1 MKKKV
6 ETYTALKRRIL
17 ALVLGLWLLLM
28 VLITLGGAQDV
39 IRQIQPEA
47 WDYLTTYAKS
57 PLNYSETNAALPG
70 YRQYGYQ
77 FHVGWVRH
85 EIDLDLSFPFALQ
98 RFSSGI
104 VPDELDL
111 GYETAMIYWD
121 DKGDLA
127 KSGDVLYFPYMTAET
142 WKKSESERKIDG
154 YAVVDLTTFPE
165 GKIIAKHIGTGPYH
179 GEMVFP
185 LYDIRMKGY
194 FEGEQFYP
202 VRVDLLY
209 TAFPGSQ
216 DWKTEFEREVPPGA
230 KLEYIFATNGA
241 RGFRFEK
248 NPVTVNGVR
257 YDSLTDALDAWRQEP
272 RQTREAEVSGW
283 TNYVLFLRHAFT
295 DDSGQLIHVALAARC
310 NPLLYS
316 VTALWPVYVVT
327 LAILAAMVAL
337 LIFKIRREL
346 TEPVRQVNLVAR
358 GLSLPE
364 GKSYEP
370 RWQEPYELERI
381 VKDTQQA
388 LQEAK
393 AEARQLQTQLEY
405 AKNAEEYRR
414 RMISGLTHELKTPLA
429 VIHSYAEG
437 LQEGIAQEK
446 KEQYLGVILEES
458 EKMDAMVLQM
468 LDLSRLEAGK
478 VKLAADNFSLA
489 ALTRSVFDRMM
500 PLAQEKGLTVRFTMP
515 NECRLTADEGRIT
528 QVVTNLA
535 SNAIKYTPEGGEIS
549 VIVYRK
555 NDTNIL
561 CVENTCER
569 LSQEALEKVFDSFYR
584 GDDARTTEGTGLGL
598 AIVKAIVEQHGG
610 SCRAFN
616 TPTGVQFQVILP

>member
-1 MKKKV
+1 MKRKISSL
-6 ETYTALKRRIL
+6 TAITIRISAIAL
-17 ALVLGLWLLLM
+17 AFWLLVM
-28 VLITLGGAQDV
+28 GLITWGGVREVNDQLQREIWNFQRTNGAFLHDDSAYMKVYGLNTLKWGFDV
-39 IRQIQPEA
+39 E
-47 WDYLTTYAKS
+47 
-57 PLNYSETNAALPG
+57 LN
-70 YRQYGYQ
+70 
-77 FHVGWVRH
+77 
-85 EIDLDLSFPFALQ
+85 FPFALD
-98 RFSSGI
+98 RRPGI
-104 VPDELDL
+104 DFMDEAWYGYDVALIAESPGGPTVKNGPYCYFQYFEEADWETEAKDRTKHAAAIDL
-111 GYETAMIYWD
+111 NAFAEGSV
-121 DKGDLA
+121 LA
-127 KSGDVLYFPYMTAET
+127 
-142 WKKSESERKIDG
+142 
-154 YAVVDLTTFPE
+154 VD
-165 GKIIAKHIGTGPYH
+165 IGTEIFDG
-179 GEMVFP
+179 MS
-185 LYDIRMKGY
+185 LYPFNTVRFTGY
-194 FEGEQFYP
+194 FEEGWFYP
-202 VRVDLLY
+202 VTMDVSAGLEE
-209 TAFPGSQ
+209 TPGEVKPKRWRNIFS
-216 DWKTEFEREVPPGA
+216 REVDA
-230 KLEYIFATNGA
+230 QQELVTIYTNTLSGVNA
-241 RGFRFEK
+241 NEK
-248 NPVTVNGVR
+248 PVTLAGVR
-257 YDSLTDALDAWRQEP
+257 YESLTDALE
-272 RQTREAEVSGW
+272 
-283 TNYVLFLRHAFT
+283 AFT
-295 DDSGQLIHVALAARC
+295 GEKGMPEKVFAGITNTVVMSVGRVYSQEQLQSSVAVAVRC
-310 NPLLYS
+310 NPLAYS
-316 VTALWPVYVVT
+316 LSVLWPVYVVT

-364 GKSYEP
+364 RKSYEP

-381 VKDTQQA
+381 VKDTRQA

-393 AEARQLQTQLEY
+393 AEIRQLQTALEY
-405 AKNAEEYRR
+405 AKDAESYRR

-489 ALTRSVFDRMM
+489 ALTRAVFDKMQ
-500 PLAQEKGLTVRFTMP
+500 PLAEAKGLTVRFTVP

-561 CVENTCER
+561 CVENTCPR
-569 LSQEALEKVFDSFYR
+569 LSDEALSKVFDSFYR

>member
-1 MKKKV
+1 MKRKISSL
-6 ETYTALKRRIL
+6 TAITIRISAIAL
-17 ALVLGLWLLLM
+17 AFWLLVM
-28 VLITLGGAQDV
+28 GLITWGGVREVNDQLQREIWNFQRTDGAFLHDDSAYMKV
-39 IRQIQPEA
+39 
-47 WDYLTTYAKS
+47 YGLTTLKWGFDVE
-57 PLNYSETNAALPG
+57 LN
-70 YRQYGYQ
+70 
-77 FHVGWVRH
+77 
-85 EIDLDLSFPFALQ
+85 FPFALD
-98 RFSSGI
+98 RRPGI
-104 VPDELDL
+104 DFMDEAWYGYDVALIAESPGGPTVKNGPYCYFQYFEEADWEAEVKDRTKHAAAIDL
-111 GYETAMIYWD
+111 NAFAEGSV
-121 DKGDLA
+121 LA
-127 KSGDVLYFPYMTAET
+127 
-142 WKKSESERKIDG
+142 
-154 YAVVDLTTFPE
+154 VD
-165 GKIIAKHIGTGPYH
+165 IGTEIFDG
-179 GEMVFP
+179 MS
-185 LYDIRMKGY
+185 LYPRNTVRFTGY
-194 FEGEQFYP
+194 FEEGWFYP
-202 VRVDLLY
+202 VTMDVSAGLEE
-209 TAFPGSQ
+209 TPGEVKPKRWRNILS
-216 DWKTEFEREVPPGA
+216 REVDA
-230 KLEYIFATNGA
+230 QQELVTIYTNKLSGVNAN
-241 RGFRFEK
+241 EK
-248 NPVTVNGVR
+248 PVTLAGVR
-257 YDSLTDALDAWRQEP
+257 YESLTDALE
-272 RQTREAEVSGW
+272 
-283 TNYVLFLRHAFT
+283 AFT
-295 DDSGQLIHVALAARC
+295 GEKGMPEKVFAGITNTVVMSVRRVYSQEQLQSSVAVAVRC
-310 NPLLYS
+310 NPLAYS
-316 VTALWPVYVVT
+316 LSVLWPVYVVT

-393 AEARQLQTQLEY
+393 AEARQLQTALEY
-405 AKNAEEYRR
+405 AKDAESYRR

-478 VKLAADNFSLA
+478 VKLSNDRFSLA

-500 PLAQEKGLTVRFTMP
+500 PLAQEKGLTVRFTVP

-584 GDDARTTEGTGLGL
+584 GDAARTTEGTGLGL